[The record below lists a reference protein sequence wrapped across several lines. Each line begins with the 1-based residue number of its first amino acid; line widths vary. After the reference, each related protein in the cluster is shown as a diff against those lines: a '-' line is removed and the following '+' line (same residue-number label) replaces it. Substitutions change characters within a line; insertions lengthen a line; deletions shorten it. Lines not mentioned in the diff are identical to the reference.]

1 MTIVSLI
8 HKIPQPIRFVMVGG
22 TAAAVHFSVVLILVE
37 LFFSHPLIANLIAF
51 CIAFCVSFSGQRLF
65 TFSNTNKSIKQSLLP
80 YLLISVTS
88 FICNEI
94 LLSIGIYIFKIP
106 YQIALIIVLI
116 LVAVGT
122 YFSSKHWTFAKT

>member
-1 MTIVSLI
+1 
-8 HKIPQPIRFVMVGG
+8 MVGG

-65 TFSNTNKSIKQSLLP
+65 TFSKTNKSIKQSLLP

-122 YFSSKHWTFAKT
+122 YFSSKHWAFAKT

>member
-51 CIAFCVSFSGQRLF
+51 CIAFFVSFSGQRLF

-122 YFSSKHWTFAKT
+122 YFSSKHWAFAKT